1 MREKVYIFD
10 TTLRDAEQVPGCQLN
25 TIEKIEVARQLE
37 KLGVDIIEAGFPIS
51 SPGDFNSVVEISKA
65 VTVPT
70 ICALTRAVK
79 KDIEVAA
86 EALKFAKRGRIHTG
100 IGTSWYHIHE
110 KLNST
115 PDEIVGRAV
124 EAVKYARRFVDD
136 VEFYAEDAGRTE
148 EEYLARVVEAV
159 IKAGATV
166 VNIPDTTG
174 YCLPNEYG
182 AKIAY
187 LMNHVPNI
195 DKAIIST
202 HCHNDLGMATANTLA
217 AVQNG
222 ARQVEVT
229 INGLGERA
237 GNTALEEIVMAIAC
251 HKNLDFNIGINTR
264 QIIATSQLVSSL
276 MRVPVQPNKA
286 IVGRNAFAHSSG
298 IHQDG
303 VLKSRETYEII
314 APEDVGVDQSSIVL
328 TARSGRA
335 ALKHHL
341 KAIGYT
347 PDNDELDTIAG
358 GSCVLYIDRQ
368 YIHEVTSPQ
377 AFEGLHSRGAKVFR
391 PAQVTASPDHNIPT
405 QNQHLPVQDL
415 QSARQLSMLENNCTE
430 HGITIFKVGTPKNG
444 IIHVVGPETGLTQ
457 PGMTIVC
464 GDSFHPRSYGL
475 RGVRHRNQRGRN
487 GISLPMCI
495 AIQTQDHA
503 DQCRRTIESRS
514 LFERY
519 HFISHFETRYRRRH
533 RTFHRICR
541 IGYPLAIDGS
551 PDDDL

>member
-1 MREKVYIFD
+1 MKEKIYIFD

-37 KLGVDIIEAGFPIS
+37 KLGVDIIEAGFPVS

-65 VTVPT
+65 VTNPT

-86 EALKFAKRGRIHTG
+86 EALKFAQRGRIHTG
-100 IGTSWYHIHE
+100 IGTSDYHIYE

-115 PDEIVGRAV
+115 PEEIIRQAV
-124 EAVKYARRFVDD
+124 EAVKYARRFVED
-136 VEFYAEDAGRTE
+136 VEFYAEDAGRTT
-148 EEYLARVVEAV
+148 EEYLARVIEAV
-159 IKAGATV
+159 IQAGATV

-187 LMNHVPNI
+187 LKNHVPNI

-202 HCHNDLGMATANTLA
+202 HCHNDLGMATANTIA
-217 AVQNG
+217 AIQNG

-237 GNTALEEIVMAIAC
+237 GNTALEEVVMAISC
-251 HKNLDFNIGINTR
+251 HKNLNFDLGINTR
-264 QIIATSQLVSSL
+264 QIIASSQLVSSL

-314 APEDVGVDQSSIVL
+314 APEEVGVDQSSIIL

-341 KAIGYT
+341 KEIGYT
-347 PDNDELDTIAG
+347 PEGEELDILYQKFLELADKKKDITTRDLEVLAG
-358 GSCVLYIDRQ
+358 MEKSRKNRSLKLEALQVVCGSTTLPTATV
-368 YIHEVTSPQ
+368 
-377 AFEGLHSRGAKVFR
+377 
-391 PAQVTASPDHNIPT
+391 QVSFGGDIFTETASGNG
-405 QNQHLPVQDL
+405 PVDAAFNAIKSITKRRVHVEEYLVQAITRGSDDL
-415 QSARQLSMLENNCTE
+415 
-430 HGITIFKVGTPKNG
+430 GKV
-444 IIHVVGPETGLTQ
+444 HVQ
-457 PGMTIVC
+457 
-464 GDSFHPRSYGL
+464 
-475 RGVRHRNQRGRN
+475 
-487 GISLPMCI
+487 
-495 AIQTQDHA
+495 
-503 DQCRRTIESRS
+503 
-514 LFERY
+514 
-519 HFISHFETRYRRRH
+519 ISHKGKMYHGFAANTDIISASVES
-533 RTFHRICR
+533 F
-541 IGYPLAIDGS
+541 LDAIS
-551 PDDDL
+551 KIS